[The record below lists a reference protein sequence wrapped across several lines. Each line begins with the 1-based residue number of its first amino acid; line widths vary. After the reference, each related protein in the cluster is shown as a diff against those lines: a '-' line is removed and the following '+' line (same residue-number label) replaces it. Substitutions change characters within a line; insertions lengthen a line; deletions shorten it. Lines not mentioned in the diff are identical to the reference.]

1 MKVLKFIFVC
11 MLVMSFMVGC
21 GGKTATQ
28 IVTGTCSFL
37 NPYMEQVNAAWNK
50 IRADYPV
57 YEAIVTGKTD
67 ATMTTVTQARAWIAA
82 ADEALTVLGA
92 VVNNAC
98 RSVTVTDVQKSLQIS
113 NETLPKTAIAPAKL
127 KMVRVM
133 K

>member
-1 MKVLKFIFVC
+1 MKILKFIFVC

-28 IVTGTCSFL
+28 VLTGTCSFL
-37 NPYMEQVNAAWNK
+37 GSFLDQSKVAFANIQK
-50 IRADYPV
+50 DYPM
-57 YEAIVTGKTD
+57 YAAIVTGKTD
-67 ATMTTVTQARAWIAA
+67 ATMSTVVQARAWIAA
-82 ADEALTVLGA
+82 ADEALVVLGA
-92 VVNNAC
+92 VVDGVC
-98 RSVTVTDVQKSLQIS
+98 RSVTVADVQKALQIS